1 MIQLN
6 QLNHLNNFGGIK
18 MQSKLMKKS
27 IKLSRIFVSLTVFII
42 LNAWFL
48 FENDPQWI
56 FSIIVSAVVFFFSF
70 PNSKVCK
77 FIINNGDKIKNK
89 LLRLL
94 FYALGLPIIFII
106 LIFIVML
113 LCALVV
119 ELFFSTDSISLGTA
133 VLIAFTGVGI
143 LTCTLVPYYQTI
155 IILVIRYFLSLKNNN
170 NK

>member
-1 MIQLN
+1 
-6 QLNHLNNFGGIK
+6 
-18 MQSKLMKKS
+18 MQSNLMEKC
-27 IKLSRIFVSLTVFII
+27 IKLSRTFVTLTVFII

-56 FSIIVSAVVFFFSF
+56 FSIIVSAVVFSISI
-70 PNSKVCK
+70 PTSKVCK
-77 FIINNGDKIKNK
+77 FLINKGDKIKNK
-89 LLRLL
+89 ILRIL
-94 FYALGLPIIFII
+94 FYALVLPIIFII

-119 ELFFSTDSISLGTA
+119 EVFFPTDSISLGTA

-143 LTCTLVPYYQTI
+143 LTCVLVPYYQTI
-155 IILVIRYFLSLKNNN
+155 IILILRYFFSLKDSI

>member
-1 MIQLN
+1 
-6 QLNHLNNFGGIK
+6 
-18 MQSKLMKKS
+18 MQSNLMEKC
-27 IKLSRIFVSLTVFII
+27 IKLSRTFVTLTVFII

-56 FSIIVSAVVFFFSF
+56 FSIIVSAVVFFISI
-70 PNSKVCK
+70 PTSKACK
-77 FIINNGDKIKNK
+77 FLINKGDKIKNK
-89 LLRLL
+89 ILRIL
-94 FYALGLPIIFII
+94 FYALVLPIIFII

-119 ELFFSTDSISLGTA
+119 ELFFPTDSISLGTA

-143 LTCTLVPYYQTI
+143 LSCVLVPYYQTI
-155 IILVIRYFLSLKNNN
+155 IILIFRYFLSLKDSI